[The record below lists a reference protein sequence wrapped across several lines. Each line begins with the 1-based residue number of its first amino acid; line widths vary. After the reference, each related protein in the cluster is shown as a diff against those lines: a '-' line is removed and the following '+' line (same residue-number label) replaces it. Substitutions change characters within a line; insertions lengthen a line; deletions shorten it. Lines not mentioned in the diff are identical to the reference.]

1 MPDLG
6 QRDSISYPEAW
17 DLITLTLIVFAYEA
31 ATVVYHQK
39 IIQPFKKSS
48 FIFVSMNFHSS

>member
-39 IIQPFKKSS
+39 IIQPF
-48 FIFVSMNFHSS
+48 